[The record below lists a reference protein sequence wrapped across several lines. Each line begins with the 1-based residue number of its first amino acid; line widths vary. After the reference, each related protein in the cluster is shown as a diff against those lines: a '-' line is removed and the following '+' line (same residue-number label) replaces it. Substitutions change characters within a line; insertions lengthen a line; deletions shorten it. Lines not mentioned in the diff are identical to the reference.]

1 MVAAGGGDYPLVPPH
16 PAAGI
21 TLQAVQTALLLTHR
35 TVAHLIISNLV
46 EVAVLLVGVAQ
57 PSEQL
62 NTLLNSPEEIGE

>member
-21 TLQAVQTALLLTHR
+21 TLQAVQTALLLTQ

-62 NTLLNSPEEIGE
+62 NTLLNSLEEIGE

>member
-1 MVAAGGGDYPLVPPH
+1 MEAAGGGDYPLVPPH

-21 TLQAVQTALLLTHR
+21 TLQAVQTALLLTQ

-62 NTLLNSPEEIGE
+62 NTLLNSLEEIGE

>member
-21 TLQAVQTALLLTHR
+21 TLQAVQTALLLTQ